1 MYHRVID
8 KLAAMKSR
16 MGRRLRGPIIVGGL
30 LALLLVSNVAA
41 DTTPTTYYACVNT
54 RFGTIRMIT
63 ASATCLSTE
72 TKISWNQ
79 VGPAGPAG
87 LQGATGPA
95 GPQGPQGPAGPQGPT
110 GATGPAGPAGGNQHL
125 SISLVSTSPITLAP
139 NISSIEEITCPAG
152 TFAIG
157 GSTLLIS
164 LSNQNGVFANP
175 GVQENNVEFGD
186 GTISYSSSGWSV
198 FAENH
203 SATDDLIFQL
213 LADCLVLS

>member
-1 MYHRVID
+1 VYHRVIS
-8 KLAAMKSR
+8 KLRAMKRGVGSR
-16 MGRRLRGPIIVGGL
+16 ALGPIIVAAL
-30 LALLLVSNVAA
+30 LALLLATNVGA
-41 DTTPTTYYACVNT
+41 DTTATTYYACVNT
-54 RFGTIRMIT
+54 HLGSIRMTT
-63 ASATCLSTE
+63 ASGRCLSAE

-139 NISSIEEITCPAG
+139 NVSSIEEVTCPAG